1 MLSDNEIIKRV
12 QKGQTDDFAHLV
24 RRYETPAY
32 STAYRILGRRE
43 DAEDAVQVSF
53 LRAYQALDSYNQDGT
68 FWPWMRRIVINC
80 CLNRLPREFPSDSIE
95 QIIES
100 EQPCIDTV
108 EAEAF
113 RRCDAGRIRE
123 MITQLPTSYRLV
135 AVLKYQEDLNA
146 TEIAEFIN
154 ETPGAVR
161 VRLHRAL
168 KMLSQKLAVTAHEL

>member
-1 MLSDNEIIKRV
+1 MLSDNEIIRRV
-12 QKGQTDDFAHLV
+12 RKGRTEDFAHLV
-24 RRYETPAY
+24 RRYEIPAY

-43 DAEDAVQVSF
+43 DAEDAAQESF
-53 LRAYQALDSYNQDGT
+53 LRAYQALDTYKRDGK
-68 FWPWMRRIVINC
+68 FWPWMRRIVINS

-113 RRCDAGRIRE
+113 RRCDAAGVRKLIA
-123 MITQLPTSYRLV
+123 QLPASYRLV

-146 TEIAEFIN
+146 AEIAELIN
-154 ETPGAVR
+154 ETPGTVR

-168 KMLSQKLAVTAHEL
+168 KMLAQKLVVTADEL